1 MIYNN
6 APLAFE
12 VTSRTKTNIKTAI
25 QFSTQDIDTAR
36 LIFSLTKD
44 GVPLPLS
51 AVTGK
56 LVMFTA
62 DGSRFIRSV
71 EITDKVEGVAQYV
84 LSAEEIRHSGDV
96 QAELYL
102 YYANKQALSIHKFSF
117 TIDKALIDTDIVP
130 LAEYY
135 VDDFEALRQQINDL
149 YDEVVE
155 TVEELRKKFEDL
167 ENIETKEGAQAKADA
182 AEKNAKSYTDTHT
195 KRMDNPHSVTK
206 SQIGLGN
213 VENVKQETPD
223 GAQAKADKA
232 LTDSK
237 AYTDEHTART
247 DNPHVVTKDQI
258 GLSNVD
264 NVRQADYYA
273 FRQHD
278 NNGERHTSKVEK
290 DKWNGSQLF
299 KLTQDTGAAQYMT
312 GADFNAVTDTGFY
325 YMSGATTALNAP
337 VNNNGY
343 LLVHN
348 YSTYAYQEYTSYS
361 SNDSTSSG
369 RRKFMRNKV
378 ASSDSWTSW
387 RELESVEGA
396 QSKVDAH
403 ANKTDIHVVQADK
416 DKWNSPWVATWNNV
430 TLING
435 AQQNTGYP
443 FKFSVA
449 NNEIKLRGTFGSLPA
464 AGTTVAKFTYKPTQL
479 VDFVVPTIG
488 SYGTARFAFTTDGEL
503 RFDGLSA
510 TDSASV
516 TRVSFNIGI
525 PLW

>member
-6 APLAFE
+6 ASLAFE
-12 VTSRTKTNIKTAI
+12 VTSWTKTNIKTAI

-56 LVMFTA
+56 LVMFMA
-62 DGSRFIRSV
+62 DGSRFIKNV
-71 EITDKVEGVAQYV
+71 EIVDKVEGIAQHV
-84 LSAEEIRHSGDV
+84 LSPEEVRHYGDV
-96 QAELYL
+96 RAELNL
-102 YYANKQALSIHKFSF
+102 YYANKQALSVHKFSF

-130 LAEYY
+130 IAEYY
-135 VDDFEALRQQINDL
+135 IDDFEELRKKIDEL
-149 YDEVVE
+149 YDEAIE
-155 TVEELRKKFEDL
+155 TIEELRKKFEDL
-167 ENIETKEGAQAKADA
+167 ENIETKEGAQ
-182 AEKNAKSYTDTHT
+182 E
-195 KRMDNPHSVTK
+195 
-206 SQIGLGN
+206 
-213 VENVKQETPD
+213 
-223 GAQAKADKA
+223 KADKA
-232 LTDSK
+232 LSDSK
-237 AYTDEHTART
+237 AYTDEHADRT
-247 DNPHVVTKDQI
+247 DNPHSVTKDQI
-258 GLSNVD
+258 GLSNVE

-312 GADFNAVTDTGFY
+312 GIDFNTVTDTGFY

-396 QSKVDAH
+396 QSKVDTH
-403 ANKTDIHVVQADK
+403 ANRTDIHVVQADK

>member
-12 VTSRTKTNIKTAI
+12 VTSWTKTNIKTAI

-56 LVMFTA
+56 LVMFMA
-62 DGSRFIRSV
+62 DGSRFIKNV
-71 EITDKVEGVAQYV
+71 EIVDKVEGIAQHV
-84 LSAEEIRHSGDV
+84 LSSEEIRHYGDV
-96 QAELYL
+96 QAELNL
-102 YYANKQALSIHKFSF
+102 YYANKQALSVHKFSF

-130 LAEYY
+130 IAEYY
-135 VDDFEALRQQINDL
+135 IDDFEALVAKVNEL
-149 YDEVVE
+149 YDEAIE
-155 TVEELRKKFEDL
+155 TIEELRKKFENL
-167 ENIETKEGAQAKADA
+167 ENIETKAGAQEKAD
-182 AEKNAKSYTDTHT
+182 
-195 KRMDNPHSVTK
+195 R
-206 SQIGLGN
+206 
-213 VENVKQETPD
+213 
-223 GAQAKADKA
+223 A

-237 AYTDEHTART
+237 AYTDEHADRT
-247 DNPHVVTKDQI
+247 DNPHSVTKDQI

-264 NVRQADYYA
+264 NVKQAPLDQ
-273 FRQHD
+273 FRAHD
-278 NNGERHTSKVEK
+278 SNGIRHTSQVEK

-299 KLTQDTGAAQYMT
+299 KLTQDTGAAKYMT
-312 GADFNAVTDTGFY
+312 GVDFNTVTDTGFY
-325 YMSGATTALNAP
+325 YMSGATTVLNAP

-387 RELESVEGA
+387 RELESVEGS

-435 AQQNTGYP
+435 AQQNASYP

-464 AGTTVAKFTYKPTQL
+464 AGTSVAKFTYKPTQT

-488 SYGTARFAFTTDGEL
+488 SYGTARFAFTIDGDL
-503 RFDGLSA
+503 RFDGFSA

>member
-12 VTSRTKTNIKTAI
+12 VTSWTKTNIKTAI

-56 LVMFTA
+56 LVMFMA
-62 DGSRFIRSV
+62 DGSRFIKNV
-71 EITDKVEGVAQYV
+71 EIVDKVEGIAQHV
-84 LSAEEIRHSGDV
+84 LSPEEIRHYGDV
-96 QAELYL
+96 RAELNL
-102 YYANKQALSIHKFSF
+102 YYANNQALSVHKFSF

-130 LAEYY
+130 IAEYY
-135 VDDFEALRQQINDL
+135 IDDFEALIAKVNEL
-149 YDEVVE
+149 YDEAIE
-155 TVEELRKKFEDL
+155 TIEELRKKFEDL
-167 ENIETKEGAQAKADA
+167 ENIETK
-182 AEKNAKSYTDTHT
+182 
-195 KRMDNPHSVTK
+195 
-206 SQIGLGN
+206 
-213 VENVKQETPD
+213 D
-223 GAQAKADKA
+223 GAQEKADKA

-264 NVRQADYYA
+264 NIKQAPLDQ
-273 FRQHD
+273 FRAHD
-278 NNGERHTSKVEK
+278 SNSIRHTSQVEK

-312 GADFNAVTDTGFY
+312 GIDFNAVTDTGFY

-348 YSTYAYQEYTSYS
+348 YGTYAYQEYTSYS
-361 SNDSTSSG
+361 SSDSTSSG

-403 ANKTDIHVVQADK
+403 ANRTDIHVVQADK

-435 AQQNTGYP
+435 AQQNASYP

-464 AGTTVAKFTYKPTQL
+464 AGTSVAKFTYKPTQT

-488 SYGTARFAFTTDGEL
+488 SYGTARFAFTIDGDL
-503 RFDGLSA
+503 RFDGFSA

>member
-1 MIYNN
+1 MIHNN

-56 LVMFTA
+56 LVMFMA

-71 EITDKVEGVAQYV
+71 DITDKVEGVAQYV

-149 YDEVVE
+149 YGEVVE

-195 KRMDNPHSVTK
+195 KRTDNPHS
-206 SQIGLGN
+206 
-213 VENVKQETPD
+213 
-223 GAQAKADKA
+223 
-232 LTDSK
+232 
-237 AYTDEHTART
+237 
-247 DNPHVVTKDQI
+247 VTKDQI
-258 GLSNVD
+258 GLSNVE

-299 KLTQDTGAAQYMT
+299 KLTQDTGAAKYMT
-312 GADFNAVTDTGFY
+312 DTDFNTVTDTGFY
-325 YMSGATTALNAP
+325 YMSGATTTLNAP

-396 QSKVDAH
+396 QSK
-403 ANKTDIHVVQADK
+403 ADK
-416 DKWNSPWVATWNNV
+416 ALTDAKAYADTKVGQLTGVWTVIP
-430 TLING
+430 LING
-435 AQQNTGYP
+435 AITD
-443 FKFSVA
+443 
-449 NNEIKLRGTFGSLPA
+449 A
-464 AGTTVAKFTYKPTQL
+464 ASP
-479 VDFVVPTIG
+479 
-488 SYGTARFAFTTDGEL
+488 L
-503 RFDGLSA
+503 RFRTKNGGDEIQLNGGFKSTFNTIIASGLPKIKNPIEFLVA
-510 TDSASV
+510 TVGTYGYLRMDYRVNGDLYLAGGTVNSETGISKISV
-516 TRVSFNIGI
+516 NITI
-525 PLW
+525 PLA

>member
-6 APLAFE
+6 ASLAFE
-12 VTSRTKTNIKTAI
+12 VSSRTKTNIKTAI

-56 LVMFTA
+56 LVMFMA
-62 DGSRFIRSV
+62 DGSRFIKNV
-71 EITDKVEGVAQYV
+71 EIVDKVEGIAEHV
-84 LSAEEIRHSGDV
+84 LSPEEIRHYGDV
-96 QAELYL
+96 RAELNL
-102 YYANKQALSIHKFSF
+102 YYANKQSLSVHKFSF
-117 TIDKALIDTDIVP
+117 TIDKALIDTDIIP
-130 LAEYY
+130 IAEYY
-135 VDDFEALRQQINDL
+135 IDDFEDLIAKVNEL
-149 YDEVVE
+149 YDEATE
-155 TVEELRKKFEDL
+155 TIEELRKKFEDL
-167 ENIETKEGAQAKADA
+167 ENIETKAGAQ
-182 AEKNAKSYTDTHT
+182 E
-195 KRMDNPHSVTK
+195 
-206 SQIGLGN
+206 
-213 VENVKQETPD
+213 
-223 GAQAKADKA
+223 KADKA

-237 AYTDEHTART
+237 AYTDEHADRT
-247 DNPHVVTKDQI
+247 DNPHSVTKDQI

-264 NVRQADYYA
+264 NVKQAPLDQ
-273 FRQHD
+273 FRAHD
-278 NNGERHTSKVEK
+278 SNSIRHTSQAEK

-299 KLTQDTGAAQYMT
+299 KLTQDTGAAKYMT
-312 GADFNAVTDTGFY
+312 GVDFNTVTDTGFY
-325 YMSGATTALNAP
+325 YMSGATTTLNAP
-337 VNNNGY
+337 INNNGY
-343 LLVHN
+343 LIVNN

-403 ANKTDIHVVQADK
+403 ANRTDIHVVQADK
-416 DKWNSPWVATWNNV
+416 DKWNSPWAATWNNV

-435 AQQNTGYP
+435 AQQNASYP

-449 NNEIKLRGTFGSLPA
+449 NNEIKLRGTFGPLPA
-464 AGTTVAKFTYKPTQL
+464 AGTSVAKFTYKPTQT

-488 SYGTARFAFTTDGEL
+488 SYGTARFAFTIDGDL
-503 RFDGLSA
+503 RFDGFSA

>member
-6 APLAFE
+6 ASLAFE
-12 VTSRTKTNIKTAI
+12 VTSWTKTNIKTAI

-56 LVMFTA
+56 LVMFMA
-62 DGSRFIRSV
+62 DGSRFIKNV
-71 EITDKVEGVAQYV
+71 EIVDKVEGIAQHV
-84 LSAEEIRHSGDV
+84 LSPEEVRHYGDV
-96 QAELYL
+96 RAELNL
-102 YYANKQALSIHKFSF
+102 YYANKQALSVHKFSF

-130 LAEYY
+130 IAEYY
-135 VDDFEALRQQINDL
+135 IDDFEELRKKIDEL
-149 YDEVVE
+149 YDEAIE
-155 TVEELRKKFEDL
+155 TIEELRKKFEDL
-167 ENIETKEGAQAKADA
+167 ENIETKEGAQ
-182 AEKNAKSYTDTHT
+182 E
-195 KRMDNPHSVTK
+195 
-206 SQIGLGN
+206 
-213 VENVKQETPD
+213 
-223 GAQAKADKA
+223 KADKA
-232 LTDSK
+232 LSDSK
-237 AYTDEHTART
+237 AYTDEHADRT
-247 DNPHVVTKDQI
+247 DNPHSVTKDQI
-258 GLSNVD
+258 GLSNVE

-290 DKWNGSQLF
+290 EKWNGSQLF

-312 GADFNAVTDTGFY
+312 DIDFNAVTDTGFY

-343 LLVHN
+343 LIVNN

-361 SNDSTSSG
+361 SSDSTSSG

-403 ANKTDIHVVQADK
+403 ANRTDIHVVQADK

-435 AQQNTGYP
+435 AQQNASYP

-464 AGTTVAKFTYKPTQL
+464 AGTSVAKFTYKPTQT

-488 SYGTARFAFTTDGEL
+488 SYGTARFAFTIDGDL
-503 RFDGLSA
+503 RFDGFSA

>member
-12 VTSRTKTNIKTAI
+12 VTSWTKTNIKTAI

-56 LVMFTA
+56 LVMFMA
-62 DGSRFIRSV
+62 DGSRFIKNV
-71 EITDKVEGVAQYV
+71 EIVDKVEGIAQHV
-84 LSAEEIRHSGDV
+84 LSPEEIRHYGDV
-96 QAELYL
+96 QAELNL
-102 YYANKQALSIHKFSF
+102 YYANKQALSVHKFSF

-130 LAEYY
+130 IAEYY
-135 VDDFEALRQQINDL
+135 IDDFEALIAKVNEL
-149 YDEVVE
+149 YDEAIE
-155 TVEELRKKFEDL
+155 TIEELRKKFEDL
-167 ENIETKEGAQAKADA
+167 ENIETKAGAQ
-182 AEKNAKSYTDTHT
+182 E
-195 KRMDNPHSVTK
+195 
-206 SQIGLGN
+206 
-213 VENVKQETPD
+213 
-223 GAQAKADKA
+223 KADKA

-237 AYTDEHTART
+237 AYTDEHADRM
-247 DNPHVVTKDQI
+247 DNPHSVTKDQI
-258 GLSNVD
+258 GLNNVD
-264 NVRQADYYA
+264 NVKQAPLDQ
-273 FRQHD
+273 FRAHD
-278 NNGERHTSKVEK
+278 SNGIRHTSQVEK

-299 KLTQDTGAAQYMT
+299 KLTQDTGAAKYMT
-312 GADFNAVTDTGFY
+312 GIDFNTVTDTGFY

-403 ANKTDIHVVQADK
+403 ANRTDIHVVQADK
-416 DKWNSPWVATWNNV
+416 DKWNSPWAATWNNV

>member
-1 MIYNN
+1 MYNN

-12 VTSRTKTNIKTAI
+12 VTSWTKTNIKTAI

-56 LVMFTA
+56 LVMFMA
-62 DGSRFIRSV
+62 DGSRFIKNV
-71 EITDKVEGVAQYV
+71 EIVDKVEGIAQHV
-84 LSAEEIRHSGDV
+84 LSPEEIRHYGDV
-96 QAELYL
+96 RAELNL
-102 YYANKQALSIHKFSF
+102 YYANKQALSVHKFSF

-130 LAEYY
+130 IAEYY
-135 VDDFEALRQQINDL
+135 IDDFEALIAKVYEL
-149 YDEVVE
+149 YDEAIE
-155 TVEELRKKFEDL
+155 TIEELRKKFEDL
-167 ENIETKEGAQAKADA
+167 ENIETKEGAQEKADKA
-182 AEKNAKSYTDTHT
+182 LAGSKAYTDEHADRT
-195 KRMDNPHSVTK
+195 DNPHSVTK
-206 SQIGLGN
+206 
-213 VENVKQETPD
+213 
-223 GAQAKADKA
+223 
-232 LTDSK
+232 
-237 AYTDEHTART
+237 
-247 DNPHVVTKDQI
+247 DQI
-258 GLSNVD
+258 GLNNVD
-264 NVRQADYYA
+264 NVKQAPLDQ
-273 FRQHD
+273 FRAHD
-278 NNGERHTSKVEK
+278 SNGIRHTSQAEK

-299 KLTQDTGAAQYMT
+299 KLTQDTGAAKYMT
-312 GADFNAVTDTGFY
+312 GVDFNTVTDTGFY

-348 YSTYAYQEYTSYS
+348 YSTYAYQEYMTYS

-378 ASSDSWTSW
+378 ASSESWTSW
-387 RELESVEGA
+387 REFESVDGA
-396 QSKVDAH
+396 QSKVDTH
-403 ANKTDIHVVQADK
+403 ANRTDIHVVQADK

-464 AGTTVAKFTYKPTQL
+464 AGTSVAKFTYKPTQL

>member
-12 VTSRTKTNIKTAI
+12 VTSWTKTNIKTAI

-56 LVMFTA
+56 LVMFMA
-62 DGSRFIRSV
+62 DGSRFIKNV
-71 EITDKVEGVAQYV
+71 EIVDKVEGIAQHV
-84 LSAEEIRHSGDV
+84 LSPEEIRHYGDV
-96 QAELYL
+96 RAELNL
-102 YYANKQALSIHKFSF
+102 YYANNQALSVHKFSF

-130 LAEYY
+130 IAEYY
-135 VDDFEALRQQINDL
+135 IDDFEALIVKVNEL
-149 YDEVVE
+149 YDEAIE
-155 TVEELRKKFEDL
+155 TIEELRKKFEDL
-167 ENIETKEGAQAKADA
+167 ENIETKAGAQ
-182 AEKNAKSYTDTHT
+182 E
-195 KRMDNPHSVTK
+195 
-206 SQIGLGN
+206 
-213 VENVKQETPD
+213 
-223 GAQAKADKA
+223 KADKA

-237 AYTDEHTART
+237 AYTDEHADRT
-247 DNPHVVTKDQI
+247 DNPHSVTKDQI
-258 GLSNVD
+258 GLNNVD
-264 NVRQADYYA
+264 NVKQAPLDQ
-273 FRQHD
+273 FRAHD
-278 NNGERHTSKVEK
+278 SNGIRHTSQVEK

-299 KLTQDTGAAQYMT
+299 KLTQDTGAAKYMT
-312 GADFNAVTDTGFY
+312 GVDFNTVTDTGFY

-343 LLVHN
+343 LIVNN

-435 AQQNTGYP
+435 AQQNASYP

-464 AGTTVAKFTYKPTQL
+464 AGTSVAKFTYKPTQL

-510 TDSASV
+510 TDSSSV

>member
-12 VTSRTKTNIKTAI
+12 VTSWTKTNIKTAI

-56 LVMFTA
+56 LVLFME
-62 DGSRFIRSV
+62 DGSRFIKNV
-71 EITDKVEGVAQYV
+71 EIVDKVEGIAQHV
-84 LSAEEIRHSGDV
+84 LSSEEIRHYGDV
-96 QAELYL
+96 RAELNL
-102 YYANKQALSIHKFSF
+102 YYANKQALSVHKFSF

-130 LAEYY
+130 IAEYY
-135 VDDFEALRQQINDL
+135 IDDFEALIAKVNEL
-149 YDEVVE
+149 YDEAIE
-155 TVEELRKKFEDL
+155 TIEELRKKFEDL
-167 ENIETKEGAQAKADA
+167 ENIETKAGAQ
-182 AEKNAKSYTDTHT
+182 E
-195 KRMDNPHSVTK
+195 
-206 SQIGLGN
+206 
-213 VENVKQETPD
+213 
-223 GAQAKADKA
+223 KADKA
-232 LTDSK
+232 LMDSK
-237 AYTDEHTART
+237 AYTDEHADRT
-247 DNPHVVTKDQI
+247 DNPHSVTKDQI
-258 GLSNVD
+258 GLNNVD
-264 NVRQADYYA
+264 NVKQAPLDQ
-273 FRQHD
+273 FRAHD
-278 NNGERHTSKVEK
+278 SNGIRHTSQVEK

-299 KLTQDTGAAQYMT
+299 KLTQDTGAAKYMT
-312 GADFNAVTDTGFY
+312 GVDFNTVTDTGFY
-325 YMSGATTALNAP
+325 YMSGATTVLNAP

-387 RELESVEGA
+387 RELESVEGS

-416 DKWNSPWVATWNNV
+416 DKWNSPWSATWNNV

-435 AQQNTGYP
+435 AQQNASYP

-464 AGTTVAKFTYKPTQL
+464 AGTSVAKFTYKPTQT

-488 SYGTARFAFTTDGEL
+488 SYGTARFAFTIDGDL
-503 RFDGLSA
+503 RFDGFSA

>member
-12 VTSRTKTNIKTAI
+12 VTSRTKTNIHTNI

-44 GVPLPLS
+44 GAPLPLS
-51 AVTGK
+51 AVSGK
-56 LVMFTA
+56 LVMYMA
-62 DGSRFIRSV
+62 DGSRFIKNV
-71 EITDKVEGVAQYV
+71 EIVDPIDGVSQYV
-84 LSAEEIRHSGDV
+84 LTANEIKHYGTV
-96 QAELYL
+96 NAELNL
-102 YYANKQALSIHKFSF
+102 YYANSQALSVHKFSF

-130 LAEYY
+130 IAEYY
-135 VDDFEALRQQINDL
+135 IDDFEELRKKIDEL
-149 YDEVVE
+149 YDEAIQ
-155 TVEELRKKFEDL
+155 TIEELRKKFEDL
-167 ENIETKEGAQAKADA
+167 ENIETKEGAQ
-182 AEKNAKSYTDTHT
+182 E
-195 KRMDNPHSVTK
+195 
-206 SQIGLGN
+206 
-213 VENVKQETPD
+213 
-223 GAQAKADKA
+223 KADKA
-232 LTDSK
+232 LADSK
-237 AYTDEHTART
+237 AYTDEHADRT
-247 DNPHVVTKDQI
+247 DNPHSVTKDQI
-258 GLSNVD
+258 GLSNVE

-299 KLTQDTGAAQYMT
+299 KLTQDTGAAKYMT
-312 GADFNAVTDTGFY
+312 GVDFNTVTDTGFY

-348 YSTYAYQEYTSYS
+348 YSTYAYQEYMTYS

-378 ASSDSWTSW
+378 ASSESWTSW

-403 ANKTDIHVVQADK
+403 ANRTDIHVVQADK
-416 DKWNSPWVATWNNV
+416 DKWNSPWTATWNNV

-435 AQQNTGYP
+435 AQQNASYP

-464 AGTTVAKFTYKPTQL
+464 AGTSVAKFTYKPTQT

-488 SYGTARFAFTTDGEL
+488 SYGTARFAFTIDGDL
-503 RFDGLSA
+503 RFDGFSA

>member
-12 VTSRTKTNIKTAI
+12 VTSWTKTNIKTAI

-56 LVMFTA
+56 LVMFMA
-62 DGSRFIRSV
+62 DGSRFIKNV
-71 EITDKVEGVAQYV
+71 EIVDKVEGIAQHV
-84 LSAEEIRHSGDV
+84 LSPEEIRHYGDV
-96 QAELYL
+96 QAELNL
-102 YYANKQALSIHKFSF
+102 YYTNNQALSVHKFSF

-130 LAEYY
+130 IAEYY
-135 VDDFEALRQQINDL
+135 IDDFEALIAKVDEL
-149 YDEVVE
+149 YDEAIE
-155 TVEELRKKFEDL
+155 TIEELRKKFEDL
-167 ENIETKEGAQAKADA
+167 ENIETKEGAQEKANKAFADSKA
-182 AEKNAKSYTDTHT
+182 YTNEHADRT
-195 KRMDNPHSVTK
+195 DNPHSVTK
-206 SQIGLGN
+206 
-213 VENVKQETPD
+213 
-223 GAQAKADKA
+223 
-232 LTDSK
+232 
-237 AYTDEHTART
+237 
-247 DNPHVVTKDQI
+247 DQI
-258 GLSNVD
+258 GLNNVD
-264 NVRQADYYA
+264 NVKQAPLDQ
-273 FRQHD
+273 FRAHD
-278 NNGERHTSKVEK
+278 SNGIRHTSQIEK

-299 KLTQDTGAAQYMT
+299 KLTQDSGAAKYMT
-312 GADFNAVTDTGFY
+312 GVDFNAVTDTGFY

-343 LLVHN
+343 LLVQN

-378 ASSDSWTSW
+378 ASSESWTSW

-403 ANKTDIHVVQADK
+403 ANRTDIHVVQADK
-416 DKWNSPWVATWNNV
+416 DKWNSPWIATWNNV

-435 AQQNTGYP
+435 AQQNASYP

>member
-12 VTSRTKTNIKTAI
+12 VTSWTKTNIKTAI

-56 LVMFTA
+56 LVMFMA

-71 EITDKVEGVAQYV
+71 EIVDKIEGIAQHV
-84 LSAEEIRHSGDV
+84 LSPEEVRHYGDV
-96 QAELYL
+96 RAELNL
-102 YYANKQALSIHKFSF
+102 YYANKQALSVHKFSF

-130 LAEYY
+130 IAEYY
-135 VDDFEALRQQINDL
+135 IDDFEALIAKVNEL
-149 YDEVVE
+149 YDEAIE
-155 TVEELRKKFEDL
+155 TIEELRKKFEDL
-167 ENIETKEGAQAKADA
+167 ENIETKEGAQ
-182 AEKNAKSYTDTHT
+182 E
-195 KRMDNPHSVTK
+195 
-206 SQIGLGN
+206 
-213 VENVKQETPD
+213 
-223 GAQAKADKA
+223 KADKA
-232 LTDSK
+232 LSDSK
-237 AYTDEHTART
+237 AYTDEHADRT
-247 DNPHVVTKDQI
+247 DNPHSVTKDQI
-258 GLSNVD
+258 GLNNVD
-264 NVRQADYYA
+264 NVKQAPLDQ
-273 FRQHD
+273 FRAHD
-278 NNGERHTSKVEK
+278 SNGIRHTSQAEK

-299 KLTQDTGAAQYMT
+299 KLTQDTGAAKYMT
-312 GADFNAVTDTGFY
+312 GVDFNTVTDTGFY

-378 ASSDSWTSW
+378 ASSETWTSW
-387 RELESVEGA
+387 RELESVDGA
-396 QSKVDAH
+396 QSKIDAH
-403 ANKTDIHVVQADK
+403 ANRTDIHVIQADK

>member
-1 MIYNN
+1 MYNN

-12 VTSRTKTNIKTAI
+12 VTSWTKTNIKTAI

-56 LVMFTA
+56 LVMFMA
-62 DGSRFIRSV
+62 DGSRFIKNV
-71 EITDKVEGVAQYV
+71 EIVDKVEGIAQHV
-84 LSAEEIRHSGDV
+84 LSSEEIRHYGDV
-96 QAELYL
+96 QAELNL
-102 YYANKQALSIHKFSF
+102 YYANKQALSVHKFSF

-130 LAEYY
+130 IAEYY
-135 VDDFEALRQQINDL
+135 IDDFEALAAKVNEL
-149 YDEVVE
+149 YDEAIE
-155 TVEELRKKFEDL
+155 TIEELRKKFEDL
-167 ENIETKEGAQAKADA
+167 ENIETKAGAQ
-182 AEKNAKSYTDTHT
+182 E
-195 KRMDNPHSVTK
+195 
-206 SQIGLGN
+206 
-213 VENVKQETPD
+213 
-223 GAQAKADKA
+223 KADKA

-237 AYTDEHTART
+237 AYTDEHTRRT
-247 DNPHVVTKDQI
+247 DNPHSVTKDQI

-264 NVRQADYYA
+264 NVKQAPLDQ
-273 FRQHD
+273 FRAHD
-278 NNGERHTSKVEK
+278 SNSIRHTSQVEK

-299 KLTQDTGAAQYMT
+299 KLTQDTGAAKYMT
-312 GADFNAVTDTGFY
+312 GVDFNTVTDTGFY

-343 LLVHN
+343 LIVNN

-403 ANKTDIHVVQADK
+403 ANRTDIHVVQTDK

-435 AQQNTGYP
+435 AQQNASYP

>member
-1 MIYNN
+1 M
-6 APLAFE
+6 
-12 VTSRTKTNIKTAI
+12 TSRTKTNIKTAI

-56 LVMFTA
+56 LVMFMA

-71 EITDKVEGVAQYV
+71 DITDKVEGVAQYV

-149 YDEVVE
+149 YGEVVE

-195 KRMDNPHSVTK
+195 KRTDNPHS
-206 SQIGLGN
+206 
-213 VENVKQETPD
+213 
-223 GAQAKADKA
+223 
-232 LTDSK
+232 
-237 AYTDEHTART
+237 
-247 DNPHVVTKDQI
+247 VTKDQI
-258 GLSNVD
+258 GLSNVE

-299 KLTQDTGAAQYMT
+299 KLTQDTGAAKYMT
-312 GADFNAVTDTGFY
+312 DTDFNTVTDTGFY
-325 YMSGATTALNAP
+325 YMSGATTTLNAP

-396 QSKVDAH
+396 QSK
-403 ANKTDIHVVQADK
+403 ADK
-416 DKWNSPWVATWNNV
+416 ALTDAKAYADTKVGQLTGVWTVIP
-430 TLING
+430 LING
-435 AQQNTGYP
+435 AITD
-443 FKFSVA
+443 
-449 NNEIKLRGTFGSLPA
+449 A
-464 AGTTVAKFTYKPTQL
+464 ASP
-479 VDFVVPTIG
+479 
-488 SYGTARFAFTTDGEL
+488 L
-503 RFDGLSA
+503 RFRTKNGGDEIQLNGGFKSTFNTIIASGLPKIKNPIEFLVA
-510 TDSASV
+510 TVGTYGYLRMDYRVNGDLYLAGGTVNSETGISKISV
-516 TRVSFNIGI
+516 NITI
-525 PLW
+525 PLA

>member
-1 MIYNN
+1 MYNN
-6 APLAFE
+6 ASLAFE
-12 VTSRTKTNIKTAI
+12 VTSWTKTNIKTAI

-56 LVMFTA
+56 LVMFMA
-62 DGSRFIRSV
+62 DGSRFIKNV
-71 EITDKVEGVAQYV
+71 EIVDKVEGIAQHV
-84 LSAEEIRHSGDV
+84 LSPEEVRHYGDV
-96 QAELYL
+96 RAELNL
-102 YYANKQALSIHKFSF
+102 YYANKQALSVHKFSF

-130 LAEYY
+130 IAEYY
-135 VDDFEALRQQINDL
+135 IDDFEELRKKIDEL
-149 YDEVVE
+149 YDEAIE
-155 TVEELRKKFEDL
+155 TIEELRKKFEDL
-167 ENIETKEGAQAKADA
+167 ENIETKEGAQ
-182 AEKNAKSYTDTHT
+182 E
-195 KRMDNPHSVTK
+195 
-206 SQIGLGN
+206 
-213 VENVKQETPD
+213 
-223 GAQAKADKA
+223 KADKA
-232 LTDSK
+232 LSDSK
-237 AYTDEHTART
+237 AYTDEHADRT
-247 DNPHVVTKDQI
+247 DNPHSVTKDQI
-258 GLSNVD
+258 GLSNVE

-290 DKWNGSQLF
+290 EKWNGSQLF

-312 GADFNAVTDTGFY
+312 DIDFNAVTDTGFY

-343 LLVHN
+343 LIVNN

-361 SNDSTSSG
+361 SSDSTSSG

-403 ANKTDIHVVQADK
+403 ANRTDIHVVQADK

-435 AQQNTGYP
+435 AQQNASYP

-464 AGTTVAKFTYKPTQL
+464 AGTSVAKFTYKPTQT

-488 SYGTARFAFTTDGEL
+488 SYGTARFAFTIDGDL
-503 RFDGLSA
+503 RFDGFSA

>member
-12 VTSRTKTNIKTAI
+12 VTSWTKTNIKTAI

-56 LVMFTA
+56 LVMFMA
-62 DGSRFIRSV
+62 DGSRFIKNV
-71 EITDKVEGVAQYV
+71 EIVDKVEGIAQHV
-84 LSAEEIRHSGDV
+84 LSPEEIRHYGDV
-96 QAELYL
+96 RAELNL
-102 YYANKQALSIHKFSF
+102 YYANNQAISVHKFSF

-130 LAEYY
+130 IAEYY
-135 VDDFEALRQQINDL
+135 IDDFEALIAKVNAL
-149 YDEVVE
+149 YDEAIE
-155 TVEELRKKFEDL
+155 TIEELRKKFEDL
-167 ENIETKEGAQAKADA
+167 ENIETKAGAQ
-182 AEKNAKSYTDTHT
+182 E
-195 KRMDNPHSVTK
+195 
-206 SQIGLGN
+206 
-213 VENVKQETPD
+213 
-223 GAQAKADKA
+223 KADKA

-237 AYTDEHTART
+237 AYTDEHADRT
-247 DNPHVVTKDQI
+247 DNPHSVTKDQI

-264 NVRQADYYA
+264 NVKQADYYA

-312 GADFNAVTDTGFY
+312 GVDFNTVTDTGFY

-348 YSTYAYQEYTSYS
+348 YSTYAYQEYMTYS

-403 ANKTDIHVVQADK
+403 ANKTDIHVVQVDK

-435 AQQNTGYP
+435 AQQNASYP

-464 AGTTVAKFTYKPTQL
+464 AGTSVAKFTYKPTQL

>member
-1 MIYNN
+1 M
-6 APLAFE
+6 
-12 VTSRTKTNIKTAI
+12 
-25 QFSTQDIDTAR
+25 
-36 LIFSLTKD
+36 
-44 GVPLPLS
+44 PLS

-56 LVMFTA
+56 LVMLMA

-195 KRMDNPHSVTK
+195 KRTDNPHGVTK

-237 AYTDEHTART
+237 AYTDEHMART
-247 DNPHVVTKDQI
+247 DNPHSVTKDQI

-264 NVRQADYYA
+264 NVKQAPLDQ
-273 FRQHD
+273 FRAHD
-278 NNGERHTSKVEK
+278 SNSIRHTSQVEK

-312 GADFNAVTDTGFY
+312 GIDFNAVTDTGFY

-369 RRKFMRNKV
+369 RRKFMRNKA

-416 DKWNSPWVATWNNV
+416 DKWNSPWAATWNNV

-435 AQQNTGYP
+435 AQQNASYP

>member
-12 VTSRTKTNIKTAI
+12 VTSWTKTNVKTAI

-56 LVMFTA
+56 LVMFMA
-62 DGSRFIRSV
+62 DGSRFIKNV
-71 EITDKVEGVAQYV
+71 EIVDKVEGIAQHV
-84 LSAEEIRHSGDV
+84 LSPEEIRHYGDV
-96 QAELYL
+96 RAELNL
-102 YYANKQALSIHKFSF
+102 YYANNQALSVHKFSF

-130 LAEYY
+130 IAEYY
-135 VDDFEALRQQINDL
+135 IDDFEALIAKVNEL
-149 YDEVVE
+149 YDEAIE
-155 TVEELRKKFEDL
+155 TIEELRKKFEDL
-167 ENIETKEGAQAKADA
+167 ENIETK
-182 AEKNAKSYTDTHT
+182 
-195 KRMDNPHSVTK
+195 
-206 SQIGLGN
+206 
-213 VENVKQETPD
+213 D
-223 GAQAKADKA
+223 GAQEKADKA
-232 LTDSK
+232 LADSK
-237 AYTDEHTART
+237 AYTDEHKART

-258 GLSNVD
+258 GLNNVD
-264 NVRQADYYA
+264 NVKQAPLDQ
-273 FRQHD
+273 FRAHD
-278 NNGERHTSKVEK
+278 SNSIRHTSQIEK
-290 DKWNGSQLF
+290 DKWNSSQLF
-299 KLTQDTGAAQYMT
+299 KLTQDSGAAQYMT
-312 GADFNAVTDTGFY
+312 GIDFNTVTDTGFY

-396 QSKVDAH
+396 QSKVDTH
-403 ANKTDIHVVQADK
+403 ANRTDIHVVQADK
-416 DKWNSPWVATWNNV
+416 DKWNSPWAATWNNV

-443 FKFSVA
+443 FKFSVS

>member
-12 VTSRTKTNIKTAI
+12 VTSWTKTNIKTAI

-56 LVMFTA
+56 LVMFMA
-62 DGSRFIRSV
+62 DGSRFIKNV
-71 EITDKVEGVAQYV
+71 EIVDKVEGIAQHV
-84 LSAEEIRHSGDV
+84 LSSEEVRHYGDV
-96 QAELYL
+96 RAELNL
-102 YYANKQALSIHKFSF
+102 YYANKQALSVHKFSF

-130 LAEYY
+130 IAEYY
-135 VDDFEALRQQINDL
+135 IDDFEALIAKVNEL
-149 YDEVVE
+149 YDEAIE
-155 TVEELRKKFEDL
+155 TIEELRKKFEDL
-167 ENIETKEGAQAKADA
+167 ENIETKEGAQEKADKA
-182 AEKNAKSYTDTHT
+182 LSDSKEYTDEHADRT
-195 KRMDNPHSVTK
+195 DNPHSVTK
-206 SQIGLGN
+206 
-213 VENVKQETPD
+213 
-223 GAQAKADKA
+223 
-232 LTDSK
+232 
-237 AYTDEHTART
+237 
-247 DNPHVVTKDQI
+247 DQI
-258 GLSNVD
+258 GLNNVD
-264 NVRQADYYA
+264 NVKQAPLDQ
-273 FRQHD
+273 FRAHD
-278 NNGERHTSKVEK
+278 SNGIRHTSQVEK

-299 KLTQDTGAAQYMT
+299 KLTQDTGAAKYMT
-312 GADFNAVTDTGFY
+312 GVDFNTVTDTGFY

-337 VNNNGY
+337 VNNNGF

-387 RELESVEGA
+387 RELESVEGS

-403 ANKTDIHVVQADK
+403 ANRTDIHVVQADK

-435 AQQNTGYP
+435 AQQNASYP

-464 AGTTVAKFTYKPTQL
+464 AGTSVAKFTYKPTQT

-488 SYGTARFAFTTDGEL
+488 SYGTARFAFTIDGDL
-503 RFDGLSA
+503 RFDGFSA

>member
-1 MIYNN
+1 MYNN

-12 VTSRTKTNIKTAI
+12 VTSWTKTNIKTAI

-56 LVMFTA
+56 LVMFMA
-62 DGSRFIRSV
+62 DGSRFIKNV
-71 EITDKVEGVAQYV
+71 EIVDKVEGIAQHV
-84 LSAEEIRHSGDV
+84 LSPEEIRHYGDV
-96 QAELYL
+96 QAELNL
-102 YYANKQALSIHKFSF
+102 YYANKQSLSVHKFSF

-130 LAEYY
+130 IAEYY
-135 VDDFEALRQQINDL
+135 IDDFEDLIVKVNEL
-149 YDEVVE
+149 YDEAIA
-155 TVEELRKKFEDL
+155 TMEELRKKFEDL
-167 ENIETKEGAQAKADA
+167 ENIETK
-182 AEKNAKSYTDTHT
+182 
-195 KRMDNPHSVTK
+195 
-206 SQIGLGN
+206 
-213 VENVKQETPD
+213 D
-223 GAQAKADKA
+223 GAQEKADKA

-237 AYTDEHTART
+237 AYTDTHAGRT
-247 DNPHVVTKDQI
+247 DNPHSVTKDQI
-258 GLSNVD
+258 GLSNVE

-290 DKWNGSQLF
+290 EKWNGSQLF

-312 GADFNAVTDTGFY
+312 DIDFNAVTDTGFY

-403 ANKTDIHVVQADK
+403 ANRTDIHVVQADK
-416 DKWNSPWVATWNNV
+416 DKWNSPWAATWNNV

-435 AQQNTGYP
+435 AQQNASYP

-464 AGTTVAKFTYKPTQL
+464 AGTSVAKFTYKPTQT

-488 SYGTARFAFTTDGEL
+488 SYGTARFAFTIDGDL
-503 RFDGLSA
+503 RFDGFSA

>member
-1 MIYNN
+1 MYNN

-12 VTSRTKTNIKTAI
+12 VTSWTKTNIKTAI

-56 LVMFTA
+56 LVMFMA
-62 DGSRFIRSV
+62 DGSRFIKNV
-71 EITDKVEGVAQYV
+71 EIVDKVEGIAQHV
-84 LSAEEIRHSGDV
+84 LSPEEIRHYGDV
-96 QAELYL
+96 RAELNL
-102 YYANKQALSIHKFSF
+102 YYANNQALSVHKFSF

-130 LAEYY
+130 IAEYY
-135 VDDFEALRQQINDL
+135 IDDFEALIAKVNEL
-149 YDEVVE
+149 YDEAIE
-155 TVEELRKKFEDL
+155 TIEELRKKFEDL
-167 ENIETKEGAQAKADA
+167 ENIETK
-182 AEKNAKSYTDTHT
+182 
-195 KRMDNPHSVTK
+195 
-206 SQIGLGN
+206 
-213 VENVKQETPD
+213 D
-223 GAQAKADKA
+223 GAQEKADKA

-264 NVRQADYYA
+264 NIKQAPLDQ
-273 FRQHD
+273 FRAHD
-278 NNGERHTSKVEK
+278 SNSIRHTSQVEK

-312 GADFNAVTDTGFY
+312 GIDFNAVTDTGFY

-348 YSTYAYQEYTSYS
+348 YGTYAYQEYTSYS
-361 SNDSTSSG
+361 SSDSTSSG

-403 ANKTDIHVVQADK
+403 ANRTDIHVVQADK

-435 AQQNTGYP
+435 AQQNASYP

-464 AGTTVAKFTYKPTQL
+464 AGTSVAKFTYKPTQT

-488 SYGTARFAFTTDGEL
+488 SYGTARFAFTIDGDL
-503 RFDGLSA
+503 RFDGFSA

>member
-12 VTSRTKTNIKTAI
+12 VTSWTKTNIKTAI

-56 LVMFTA
+56 LVMFMA
-62 DGSRFIRSV
+62 DGSRFIKNV
-71 EITDKVEGVAQYV
+71 EIVDKVEGIAQHV
-84 LSAEEIRHSGDV
+84 LSPEEIRHYGDV
-96 QAELYL
+96 RAELNL
-102 YYANKQALSIHKFSF
+102 YYANKQALSVHKFSF

-130 LAEYY
+130 IAEYY
-135 VDDFEALRQQINDL
+135 IDDFEALIAKVNEL
-149 YDEVVE
+149 YDEAIE
-155 TVEELRKKFEDL
+155 TIEELRKKFEDL
-167 ENIETKEGAQAKADA
+167 ENIETKAGAQ
-182 AEKNAKSYTDTHT
+182 E
-195 KRMDNPHSVTK
+195 
-206 SQIGLGN
+206 
-213 VENVKQETPD
+213 
-223 GAQAKADKA
+223 KADKA

-237 AYTDEHTART
+237 AYTDEHADRT
-247 DNPHVVTKDQI
+247 DNPHSVTKDQI
-258 GLSNVD
+258 GLNNVE

-299 KLTQDTGAAQYMT
+299 KLTQDTGAAKYMT
-312 GADFNAVTDTGFY
+312 DTDFNTVTDTGFY
-325 YMSGATTALNAP
+325 YMSGATTTLNAP

-343 LLVHN
+343 LIVNN

-403 ANKTDIHVVQADK
+403 ANRTDIHVVQADK

-435 AQQNTGYP
+435 AQQNASYP

-464 AGTTVAKFTYKPTQL
+464 AGTSVAKFTYKPTQT

-488 SYGTARFAFTTDGEL
+488 SYGTARFAFTIDGDL
-503 RFDGLSA
+503 RFDGFSA

>member
-1 MIYNN
+1 VIYNN

-56 LVMFTA
+56 LVMFMA
-62 DGSRFIRSV
+62 DGSRFIKNV
-71 EITDKVEGVAQYV
+71 EIVDPVGGVAQYV
-84 LSAEEIRHSGDV
+84 LTSDELKHYGTV
-96 QAELYL
+96 NAELNL
-102 YYANKQALSIHKFSF
+102 YYANNQAISVHKFSF
-117 TIDKALIDTDIVP
+117 NIDRALVDTDIAP
-130 LAEYY
+130 MAEYY
-135 VDDFEALRQQINDL
+135 IDDFEALIAKVNEL
-149 YDEVVE
+149 YDEAIE
-155 TVEELRKKFEDL
+155 TIEELRKKFEDL
-167 ENIETKEGAQAKADA
+167 ENIETKAGAQ
-182 AEKNAKSYTDTHT
+182 E
-195 KRMDNPHSVTK
+195 
-206 SQIGLGN
+206 
-213 VENVKQETPD
+213 
-223 GAQAKADKA
+223 KADKA
-232 LTDSK
+232 LSDSK
-237 AYTDEHTART
+237 AYTDEHADRT
-247 DNPHVVTKDQI
+247 DNPHSVTKDQI

-264 NVRQADYYA
+264 NVKQAPLDQ
-273 FRQHD
+273 FRAHD
-278 NNGERHTSKVEK
+278 SDSIRHTSQVEK

-312 GADFNAVTDTGFY
+312 GIDFNTVTDTGFY

-343 LLVHN
+343 LIVNN

-378 ASSDSWTSW
+378 ASSESWTSW

-403 ANKTDIHVVQADK
+403 ANRTDIHVVQADK

>member
-1 MIYNN
+1 MIYND
-6 APLAFE
+6 ASLAFE

-51 AVTGK
+51 AVNGK
-56 LVMFTA
+56 LVMVMA
-62 DGSRFIRSV
+62 DGSRFIKDV
-71 EITDKVEGVAQYV
+71 EITDKVEGIAQHI
-84 LSAEEIRHSGDV
+84 LTADEIRHSGDV

-135 VDDFEALRQQINDL
+135 VDDFEELRQQINDL
-149 YDEVVE
+149 YDEAVE
-155 TVEELRKKFEDL
+155 TIEELRKKFEDL
-167 ENIETKEGAQAKADA
+167 ENIETKEGAQ
-182 AEKNAKSYTDTHT
+182 S
-195 KRMDNPHSVTK
+195 
-206 SQIGLGN
+206 
-213 VENVKQETPD
+213 
-223 GAQAKADKA
+223 KADKA
-232 LTDSK
+232 LADSK

-247 DNPHVVTKDQI
+247 DNPHSVTKDQI
-258 GLSNVD
+258 GLNNVD
-264 NVRQADYYA
+264 NVKQAPLDQ
-273 FRQHD
+273 FRAHD
-278 NNGERHTSKVEK
+278 SNGIRHTSQAEK

-299 KLTQDTGAAQYMT
+299 KLTQDTGAAKYMT
-312 GADFNAVTDTGFY
+312 GVDFNTVTDTGFY

-337 VNNNGY
+337 INNNGY

-378 ASSDSWTSW
+378 ASSDTWTSW
-387 RELESVEGA
+387 REFESVEGA

-403 ANKTDIHVVQADK
+403 ANKTDIHVTQAEK
-416 DKWNSPWVATWNNV
+416 DKWNSPWIATWNNV

-435 AQQNTGYP
+435 AQQNASYP

-464 AGTTVAKFTYKPTQL
+464 AGASVAKFTYKPPQL

-488 SYGTARFAFTTDGEL
+488 SYGTARFAFTTDGDL

>member
-12 VTSRTKTNIKTAI
+12 VTSWTKTNIKTAI

-56 LVMFTA
+56 LVMFMA
-62 DGSRFIRSV
+62 DGSRFIKNV
-71 EITDKVEGVAQYV
+71 EIVDKVEGIAQHV
-84 LSAEEIRHSGDV
+84 LSSEEIRHYGDV
-96 QAELYL
+96 RAELNL
-102 YYANKQALSIHKFSF
+102 YYANKQALSVHKFSF

-130 LAEYY
+130 IAEYY
-135 VDDFEALRQQINDL
+135 IDDFEALIAKVNEL
-149 YDEVVE
+149 YDEAIE
-155 TVEELRKKFEDL
+155 TIEELRKKFEDL
-167 ENIETKEGAQAKADA
+167 ENIETKAGAQ
-182 AEKNAKSYTDTHT
+182 EKS
-195 KRMDNPHSVTK
+195 
-206 SQIGLGN
+206 
-213 VENVKQETPD
+213 
-223 GAQAKADKA
+223 DKA
-232 LTDSK
+232 LMDSK
-237 AYTDEHTART
+237 AYTDEHADRT
-247 DNPHVVTKDQI
+247 DNPHSVTKDQI
-258 GLSNVD
+258 GLNNVD
-264 NVRQADYYA
+264 NVKQAPLDQ
-273 FRQHD
+273 FRAHD
-278 NNGERHTSKVEK
+278 SNGIRHTSQVEK

-299 KLTQDTGAAQYMT
+299 KLTQDTGAAKYMT
-312 GADFNAVTDTGFY
+312 GVDFNTVTDTGFY

-387 RELESVEGA
+387 RELESVEGS

-435 AQQNTGYP
+435 AQQNASYP

-464 AGTTVAKFTYKPTQL
+464 AGTSVAKFTYKPTQT

-488 SYGTARFAFTTDGEL
+488 SYGTARFAFTIDGDL
-503 RFDGLSA
+503 RFDGFSA

>member
-1 MIYNN
+1 MQ
-6 APLAFE
+6 L
-12 VTSRTKTNIKTAI
+12 
-25 QFSTQDIDTAR
+25 
-36 LIFSLTKD
+36 
-44 GVPLPLS
+44 
-51 AVTGK
+51 
-56 LVMFTA
+56 LV
-62 DGSRFIRSV
+62 DHNW
-71 EITDKVEGVAQYV
+71 Y
-84 LSAEEIRHSGDV
+84 
-96 QAELYL
+96 
-102 YYANKQALSIHKFSF
+102 
-117 TIDKALIDTDIVP
+117 
-130 LAEYY
+130 
-135 VDDFEALRQQINDL
+135 L
-149 YDEVVE
+149 YDE
-155 TVEELRKKFEDL
+155 
-167 ENIETKEGAQAKADA
+167 
-182 AEKNAKSYTDTHT
+182 AERYSY
-195 KRMDNPHSVTK
+195 
-206 SQIGLGN
+206 
-213 VENVKQETPD
+213 
-223 GAQAKADKA
+223 
-232 LTDSK
+232 
-237 AYTDEHTART
+237 
-247 DNPHVVTKDQI
+247 
-258 GLSNVD
+258 
-264 NVRQADYYA
+264 
-273 FRQHD
+273 
-278 NNGERHTSKVEK
+278 
-290 DKWNGSQLF
+290 GSQLF
-299 KLTQDTGAAQYMT
+299 KLTQDTGAAKYMT
-312 GADFNAVTDTGFY
+312 GVDFNAVTDTGFY
-325 YMSGATTALNAP
+325 YMSGATAALNAP

-387 RELESVEGA
+387 RELESVDGA

-403 ANKTDIHVVQADK
+403 ANRTDIHVVQADK

>member
-6 APLAFE
+6 ASLAFE

-25 QFSTQDIDTAR
+25 QFSTQDVYTAR

-56 LVMFTA
+56 LVMLMA

-135 VDDFEALRQQINDL
+135 VDDFEELRQQINDL

-167 ENIETKEGAQAKADA
+167 ENIETKEGAQEKADA
-182 AEKNAKSYTDTHT
+182 AEKNAKAYTDTHT
-195 KRMDNPHSVTK
+195 KRTDNPHSVTK

-232 LTDSK
+232 LADSI
-237 AYTDEHTART
+237 AYTDEHTDRT
-247 DNPHVVTKDQI
+247 DNPHSVTKGQI
-258 GLSNVD
+258 GLNNVD
-264 NVRQADYYA
+264 NVKQAPLDQ
-273 FRQHD
+273 FRAHD
-278 NNGERHTSKVEK
+278 TNGIRHISQAER
-290 DKWNGSQLF
+290 DKWNDSQIA
-299 KLTQDTGAAQYMT
+299 KLTKDDGKRTQLA
-312 GADFNAVTDTGFY
+312 NETDILALSSGFY
-325 YMSGATTALNAP
+325 YANGTSVKNNPVANDSSWFNYDVIEGDSGRKSIIAWRSHDNTLWHATVHTDGVFKGWKRIITSTDFESNEWREPTLK
-337 VNNNGY
+337 NGWT
-343 LLVHN
+343 N
-348 YSTYAYQEYTSYS
+348 YTDS
-361 SNDSTSSG
+361 SNGDQTQY
-369 RRKFMRNKV
+369 KV
-378 ASSDSWTSW
+378 RYSKDTAGTV
-387 RELESVEGA
+387 SVEGA
-396 QSKVDAH
+396 MAKGTVGSG
-403 ANKTDIHVVQADK
+403 VVAFVL
-416 DKWNSPWVATWNNV
+416 PE
-430 TLING
+430 
-435 AQQNTGYP
+435 GYRP
-443 FKFSVA
+443 GRAFQWLGVS
-449 NNEIKLRGTFGSLPA
+449 S
-464 AGTTVAKFTYKPTQL
+464 Q
-479 VDFVVPTIG
+479 IG
-488 SYGTARFAFTTDGEL
+488 M
-503 RFDGLSA
+503 
-510 TDSASV
+510 
-516 TRVSFNIGI
+516 NGI
-525 PLW
+525 PQYHRLLVEVNGQVIIESCSNTQRPNEYISLGFQFKAG

>member
-56 LVMFTA
+56 LVMFMA

-71 EITDKVEGVAQYV
+71 DITDKVEGVAQYV

-117 TIDKALIDTDIVP
+117 AIDKALIDTDIVP

-155 TVEELRKKFEDL
+155 TVEELCKKFEDL

-195 KRMDNPHSVTK
+195 KRTDNPHGVTK

-237 AYTDEHTART
+237 AYTDTHAGRT
-247 DNPHVVTKDQI
+247 DNPHSVTKDQI
-258 GLSNVD
+258 GLSNVE

-290 DKWNGSQLF
+290 EKWNGSQLF

-312 GADFNAVTDTGFY
+312 DIDFNAVTDTGFY

-343 LLVHN
+343 LIVNN

-387 RELESVEGA
+387 RELESVEGS
-396 QSKVDAH
+396 QSK
-403 ANKTDIHVVQADK
+403 ADK
-416 DKWNSPWVATWNNV
+416 ALTDAKAYADTKVGQLTSVWTVIP
-430 TLING
+430 LING
-435 AQQNTGYP
+435 AITD
-443 FKFSVA
+443 
-449 NNEIKLRGTFGSLPA
+449 A
-464 AGTTVAKFTYKPTQL
+464 ASP
-479 VDFVVPTIG
+479 
-488 SYGTARFAFTTDGEL
+488 L
-503 RFDGLSA
+503 RFRTKNGGDEIQLNGGFKSTFNTIIASGLPKIKNPIEFLVA
-510 TDSASV
+510 TVGTYGYLRMDYRVNGDLYLAGGTVNSETGISKISV
-516 TRVSFNIGI
+516 NITI
-525 PLW
+525 PLA